1 MASVVDPPL
10 VLIVDDD
17 ERNRKLARDVL
28 EAAGFRILE
37 AASGAEA
44 IALAEEYVPAVV
56 LMDLR
61 LPDIDGAEAARILKD
76 EPRTAAIPILAVT
89 AIALD
94 DEREW
99 LARAGFAGY
108 LEKPIDVERFPD
120 EVRRH
125 CRGVDFPGNGMLA
138 S

>member
-1 MASVVDPPL
+1 MH
-10 VLIVDDD
+10 
-17 ERNRKLARDVL
+17 R
-28 EAAGFRILE
+28 
-37 AASGAEA
+37 
-44 IALAEEYVPAVV
+44 ALAESEDLARADLREAYERGRPEYVPAVV

-99 LARAGFAGY
+99 LARAGQ
-108 LEKPIDVERFPD
+108 
-120 EVRRH
+120 
-125 CRGVDFPGNGMLA
+125 
-138 S
+138 